1 MARSSRRIF
10 LMGLGAATL
19 ARGSRAQT
27 GQTTL
32 TGMVTYRG
40 GNVANARLYIARE
53 AKYRSYAVKFRGGR
67 NVGYSIPGLVAGR
80 HELFVVAPSAHPKR
94 IWGVDLDT
102 FGEKQVNVVLEPAAP
117 ANALFYQE
125 EGIPIRED
133 MPRNWVGGW
142 LELRLLTEQGAPVEG
157 TIKIYRGFTV
167 AMEARM
173 GTPILPAYFE
183 TRFLQPGT
191 YDVLFV
197 PSVTSKLKPV
207 RIEKVTV
214 EMNARTIL
222 EPVKVPAGFTTD
234 APVLVPCP
242 ERKITAVPISAPR
255 RRRSG

>member
-1 MARSSRRIF
+1 MG
-10 LMGLGAATL
+10 GLGVVGL
-19 ARGSRAQT
+19 AQEGRTQT

-32 TGMVTYRG
+32 SGMVTYRG
-40 GNVANARLYIARE
+40 GNPANARVYIAKE
-53 AKYRSYAVKFRGGR
+53 GKYRSYAVKFRGGR
-67 NVGYSIPGLVAGR
+67 NRGYTIPALTAGR

-94 IWGVDLDT
+94 IWGVDLDN
-102 FGEKQVNVVLEPAAP
+102 FGEEQVNIVLEPASP
-117 ANALFYQE
+117 ANTLFYQE
-125 EGIPIRED
+125 EGVPIRED
-133 MPRNWVGGW
+133 MPRNWGGGW

-157 TIKIYRGFTV
+157 TIKVYRGFTV

-183 TRFLQPGT
+183 TRYLQPGT

-197 PSVTSKLKPV
+197 PSLTSKLKPV

-222 EPVKVPAGFTTD
+222 EPVRVPAGFTTD
-234 APVLVPCP
+234 APALVPCP

-255 RRRSG
+255 RRRSD